1 LKNKKY
7 KPFINQLQEL
17 KEIEVTCKRYT
28 EWSQSEFEAD
38 LWLSVR
44 NKIKNLIKYYE
55 ADK

>member
-1 LKNKKY
+1 MKRF
-7 KPFINQLQEL
+7 KPLINQLQEL
-17 KEIEVTCKRYT
+17 KEIDVTCKRYT

-44 NKIKNLIKYYE
+44 NKIRNLIKYYE